1 MKRDLSFIVS
11 ILCNA
16 AEYEAKGA
24 PTVFVPEQ
32 MSDKQRAADMVYW
45 GEMLVNSGFLR
56 RVATQPDTQPW
67 DLYRITWKGYCL
79 IDLYEFW
86 GEQFNSDY
94 QSLETASAR
103 IALLSLF

>member
-56 RVATQPDTQPW
+56 PGRHTIRYPTVGFISHHME
-67 DLYRITWKGYCL
+67 RI
-79 IDLYEFW
+79 
-86 GEQFNSDY
+86 
-94 QSLETASAR
+94 
-103 IALLSLF
+103 LFD